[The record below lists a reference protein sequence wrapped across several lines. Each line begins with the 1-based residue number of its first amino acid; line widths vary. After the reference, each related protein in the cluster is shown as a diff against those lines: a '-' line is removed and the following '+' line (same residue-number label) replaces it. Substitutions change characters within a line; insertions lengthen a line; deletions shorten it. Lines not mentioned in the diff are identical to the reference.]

1 MKLCWTVAV
10 LVFVCFAGLGEGQ
23 MLSSASSRSRG
34 PGMSSRG
41 SFRAGLFNSELMEN
55 PYMMAIMM
63 SNMMGMKGTQAFN
76 FNLPMMYLLGGSGL
90 EVMPMDSLMS
100 FFLMQSLFNNPTPGS
115 SSHGSTPGMSQM
127 PITDVSFLLPQLAA
141 GSSGGMTGNL
151 GGIAGSSGGMTGNLG
166 GMTGSSGGMTGS
178 LGGMAGSLEGLTGSL
193 GGMTG
198 SSASSAGSAV

>member
-1 MKLCWTVAV
+1 
-10 LVFVCFAGLGEGQ
+10 
-23 MLSSASSRSRG
+23 
-34 PGMSSRG
+34 
-41 SFRAGLFNSELMEN
+41 
-55 PYMMAIMM
+55 
-63 SNMMGMKGTQAFN
+63 MGMKGTQAFN

-151 GGIAGSSGGMTGNLG
+151 GG
-166 GMTGSSGGMTGS
+166 MTGSSGGMTGS
-178 LGGMAGSLEGLTGSL
+178 LGGMAGSL